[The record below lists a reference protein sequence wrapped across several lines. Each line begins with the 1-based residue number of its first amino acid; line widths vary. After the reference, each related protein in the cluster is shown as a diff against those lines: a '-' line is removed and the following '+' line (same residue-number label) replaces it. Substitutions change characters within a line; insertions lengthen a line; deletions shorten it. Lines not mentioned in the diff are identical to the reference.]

1 MLDLEVTMHILVFLL
16 FGLVVGV
23 LARIIVPGKEPGGW
37 VVSMMLGV
45 GGAVLGGY
53 FGRVLGLYRE
63 GQPAGFLMALV
74 GAIALV
80 AVYHAVTSGRRWA

>member
-1 MLDLEVTMHILVFLL
+1 MHILVFLL

-37 VVSMMLGV
+37 VVSMTFGV
-45 GGAVLGGY
+45 GGAILGAY
-53 FGRVLGLYRE
+53 FGRLLGVYRE

-80 AVYHAVTSGRRWA
+80 AVYHAVTSRRRWA

>member
-1 MLDLEVTMHILVFLL
+1 MHILVFLL

-37 VVSMMLGV
+37 VVSMMFGV

-80 AVYHAVTSGRRWA
+80 AVYHAVTSRRRWA

>member
-1 MLDLEVTMHILVFLL
+1 MHILVFLL

-23 LARIIVPGKEPGGW
+23 LARIIVPGKEPAGW
-37 VVSMMLGV
+37 VVSMMFGV
-45 GGAVLGGY
+45 GGAIVGGY

-63 GQPAGFLMALV
+63 GQPAGFLMALF

-80 AVYHAVTSGRRWA
+80 AVYHAVTSRRRWA

>member
-1 MLDLEVTMHILVFLL
+1 MHILVFLL